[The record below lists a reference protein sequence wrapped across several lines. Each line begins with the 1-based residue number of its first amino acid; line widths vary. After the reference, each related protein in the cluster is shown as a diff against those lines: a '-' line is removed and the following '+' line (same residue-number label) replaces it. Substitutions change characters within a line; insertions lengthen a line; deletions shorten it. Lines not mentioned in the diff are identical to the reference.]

1 MPGRRPLSSG
11 LPDDRGWRDRAGPV
25 PGPGDPMRRPSRSAL
40 IVSDSA
46 PLRRYAAAALEAG
59 GFICAESANGLQA
72 MERFRQTRFSLYVID
87 LDMPP
92 SDGLSMFA
100 ITLTGADDERAP
112 SVIGCTRSGG
122 LPPGGP
128 WTDQSV
134 FSSLLPTP
142 FRPQQLL
149 EAAEAALEPADH

>member
-1 MPGRRPLSSG
+1 MK
-11 LPDDRGWRDRAGPV
+11 
-25 PGPGDPMRRPSRSAL
+25 RPSRSAL

-59 GFICAESANGLQA
+59 GFICAESTSGFQA
-72 MERFRQTRFSLYVID
+72 MYRFHDTRFSLYVID

-100 ITLTGADDERAP
+100 ITLTGGRTDQAP
-112 SVIGCTRSGG
+112 AIIGCTRSGR
-122 LPPGGP
+122 PPTDGP
-128 WTDQSV
+128 WSDDGIFTT
-134 FSSLLPTP
+134 LLPTP

-149 EAAEAALEPADH
+149 DVAEAALETANQ

>member
-1 MPGRRPLSSG
+1 MK
-11 LPDDRGWRDRAGPV
+11 
-25 PGPGDPMRRPSRSAL
+25 RPSRSAL

-59 GFICAESANGLQA
+59 GFICAEAANGFHA
-72 MERFRQTRFSLYVID
+72 MDRFRHTRFALYVID

-100 ITLTGADDERAP
+100 ITFRANEDERAP
-112 SVIGCTRSGG
+112 AVIGCTRSGG
-122 LPPGGP
+122 APSDGP
-128 WTDQSV
+128 WSDERI
-134 FSSLLPTP
+134 FSTLLPTP

-149 EAAEAALEPADH
+149 EAAEAALQTAAH

>member
-1 MPGRRPLSSG
+1 MK
-11 LPDDRGWRDRAGPV
+11 
-25 PGPGDPMRRPSRSAL
+25 RPSRSAL

-59 GFICAESANGLQA
+59 GFVCAESTSGLQA

-87 LDMPP
+87 LDMP
-92 SDGLSMFA
+92 STDGLSMFA
-100 ITLTGADDERAP
+100 ITLMGGEDGLPP
-112 SVIGCTRSGG
+112 SIIGCTRTGRA
-122 LPPGGP
+122 PADGP
-128 WTDQSV
+128 WADEEF

-149 EAAEAALEPADH
+149 DAAETALGTAAQ